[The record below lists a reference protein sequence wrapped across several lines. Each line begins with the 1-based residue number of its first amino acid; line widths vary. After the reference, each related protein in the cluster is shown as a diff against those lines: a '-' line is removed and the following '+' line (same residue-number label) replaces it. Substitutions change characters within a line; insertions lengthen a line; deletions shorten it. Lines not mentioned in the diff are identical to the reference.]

1 MTRTIAIK
9 GVGKLSLKPDQ
20 VVVSL
25 TLNATDKNY
34 DKTMDTAAKHLEQLR
49 GALVGIGFTKDD
61 LKTTTFNVNMKVS
74 GTKTAITRES
84 SSVTASPIN

>member
-1 MTRTIAIK
+1 MTRTITIK

-34 DKTMDTAAKHLEQLR
+34 DKTMDTAASIWSNSGERLSV
-49 GALVGIGFTKDD
+49 LVLQRMT
-61 LKTTTFNVNMKVS
+61 
-74 GTKTAITRES
+74 
-84 SSVTASPIN
+84 

>member
-1 MTRTIAIK
+1 MWNKGSIGNLYEGEIFMTRTITIK

-34 DKTMDTAAKHLEQLR
+34 DKTMDTF
-49 GALVGIGFTKDD
+49 GATPGSACWYWFYKG
-61 LKTTTFNVNMKVS
+61 
-74 GTKTAITRES
+74 
-84 SSVTASPIN
+84 